1 MNKQTLENFINRANQ
16 IHNNKYNYSEF
27 VYVNWKTKVKII
39 CPYHGIFEQRTDHH
53 LNGNG
58 CNKCASEQRAL
69 KKLISKEEFIKR
81 ANEIHNNY
89 YDYSLFTPCKAKDKI
104 KIICPE
110 HGIFEQTYDHHLH
123 QKSKCPKCA
132 QLHGNDLKRDSL
144 ETFIKKANKIHN
156 NRYDY
161 SLVNYID
168 SKTKIK
174 IICSIHGEFEQQPY
188 NHLSKKGCYK
198 CSKEQNAFSKS
209 GFTKLAKNKECIFYI
224 LKCFNEKEQFYKI
237 GITSRT
243 VQERYKNK
251 KEMPYNYEII
261 KEYKST
267 ALDIWELEN
276 RFKINFKENLYSPE
290 IKFAGSK
297 TECFTSIPDEF
308 ALEFDLNN

>member
-16 IHNNKYNYSEF
+16 IHNNKYDYSEF

-58 CNKCASEQRAL
+58 CNKCAAEQRAL

-104 KIICPE
+104 KIICP
-110 HGIFEQTYDHHLH
+110 
-123 QKSKCPKCA
+123 
-132 QLHGNDLKRDSL
+132 
-144 ETFIKKANKIHN
+144 
-156 NRYDY
+156 
-161 SLVNYID
+161 
-168 SKTKIK
+168 
-174 IICSIHGEFEQQPY
+174 IHGKFEQQPY
-188 NHLSKKGCYK
+188 NHLMKKGCYK

-209 GFTKLAKNKECIFYI
+209 GFTKIAKNKECIFYI

-297 TECFTSIPDEF
+297 TECFTLIPDEF

>member
-16 IHNNKYNYSEF
+16 IHNNKYDYSEF

-89 YDYSLFTPCKAKDKI
+89 YDYFLFTPCKAKDKI

-123 QKSKCPKCA
+123 QKSKCPKCS
-132 QLHGNDLKRDSL
+132 QLHGNNLKKDSL
-144 ETFIKKANKIHN
+144 ETFIEKANKLHN

-161 SLVNYID
+161 SLVNYIG

-174 IICSIHGEFEQQPY
+174 IICSIHGKFEQQPY
-188 NHLSKKGCYK
+188 NHLMKKGCYK
-198 CSKEQNAFSKS
+198 CSREQNVFSKS
-209 GFTKLAKNKECIFYI
+209 GFTKIAKNKECIFYI

-297 TECFTSIPDEF
+297 TECFTLIPDEF
-308 ALEFDLNN
+308 ASEFDLNN

>member
-16 IHNNKYNYSEF
+16 IHNNKYDYSEF

-58 CNKCASEQRAL
+58 CNKCAAEQRAL

-123 QKSKCPKCA
+123 QKSKCPKCS
-132 QLHGNDLKRDSL
+132 QLHGNNLKKDSL
-144 ETFIKKANKIHN
+144 ETFIKKANKIHK

-161 SLVNYID
+161 SLVNYIG
-168 SKTKIK
+168 SKIKIK
-174 IICSIHGEFEQQPY
+174 IICPIHGKFEQQPY
-188 NHLSKKGCYK
+188 NHLMKKGCYK
-198 CSKEQNAFSKS
+198 CSREQNAFSKS
-209 GFTKLAKNKECIFYI
+209 GFTKIAKNKECIFYI

>member
-58 CNKCASEQRAL
+58 CNKCAAEQRAL

-123 QKSKCPKCA
+123 QKSKCPKCS
-132 QLHGNDLKRDSL
+132 QLHGNNLKKDSL
-144 ETFIKKANKIHN
+144 ETFIKKANKIHK

-161 SLVNYID
+161 SLVNYIG

-174 IICSIHGEFEQQPY
+174 IICPIHGKFEQQPY
-188 NHLSKKGCYK
+188 NHLMKKGCYK
-198 CSKEQNAFSKS
+198 CSREQNAFSKS
-209 GFTKLAKNKECIFYI
+209 GFTKIAKNKECIFYI

>member
-16 IHNNKYNYSEF
+16 IHNNKYDYSEF

-58 CNKCASEQRAL
+58 CNKCAAEQRAL

-123 QKSKCPKCA
+123 QKSKCPKCS
-132 QLHGNDLKRDSL
+132 QLHGNNLKKDSL
-144 ETFIKKANKIHN
+144 ETFIKKANKIHK

-161 SLVNYID
+161 SLVNYIG

-174 IICSIHGEFEQQPY
+174 IICPIHGKFEQQPY
-188 NHLSKKGCYK
+188 NHLMKKGCYK
-198 CSKEQNAFSKS
+198 CSREQNAFSKS
-209 GFTKLAKNKECIFYI
+209 GFTKIAKNKECIFYI

>member
-16 IHNNKYNYSEF
+16 IHNNKYDYSEF

-123 QKSKCPKCA
+123 QKSKCPKCS
-132 QLHGNDLKRDSL
+132 QLHGNNLKKRFFRD
-144 ETFIKKANKIHN
+144 
-156 NRYDY
+156 
-161 SLVNYID
+161 
-168 SKTKIK
+168 
-174 IICSIHGEFEQQPY
+174 
-188 NHLSKKGCYK
+188 
-198 CSKEQNAFSKS
+198 
-209 GFTKLAKNKECIFYI
+209 FY
-224 LKCFNEKEQFYKI
+224 
-237 GITSRT
+237 
-243 VQERYKNK
+243 
-251 KEMPYNYEII
+251 
-261 KEYKST
+261 
-267 ALDIWELEN
+267 
-276 RFKINFKENLYSPE
+276 
-290 IKFAGSK
+290 
-297 TECFTSIPDEF
+297 
-308 ALEFDLNN
+308 